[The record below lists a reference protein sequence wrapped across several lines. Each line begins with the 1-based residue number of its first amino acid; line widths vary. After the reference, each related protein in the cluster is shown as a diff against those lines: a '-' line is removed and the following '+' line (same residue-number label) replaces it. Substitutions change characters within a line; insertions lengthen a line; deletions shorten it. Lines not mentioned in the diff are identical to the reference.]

1 MHSTCVGR
9 TIVLPTLERKGAI
22 MVSLWGWC
30 ESIEASGESQGEA
43 VEVWVWQVA
52 HLEGTV
58 ERGLDVLAADEVG
71 EEEILRGCRARVSGV

>member
-9 TIVLPTLERKGAI
+9 TIVLPTFERKGAI

-43 VEVWVWQVA
+43 VEVWVWQEWLTWKARWREALMSWQLMKLVKKRSCA
-52 HLEGTV
+52 GV
-58 ERGLDVLAADEVG
+58 ERG
-71 EEEILRGCRARVSGV
+71 

>member
-1 MHSTCVGR
+1 
-9 TIVLPTLERKGAI
+9 

-30 ESIEASGESQGEA
+30 ESIEASGESQGED

-58 ERGLDVLAADEVG
+58 ERGLDVLAADEVD